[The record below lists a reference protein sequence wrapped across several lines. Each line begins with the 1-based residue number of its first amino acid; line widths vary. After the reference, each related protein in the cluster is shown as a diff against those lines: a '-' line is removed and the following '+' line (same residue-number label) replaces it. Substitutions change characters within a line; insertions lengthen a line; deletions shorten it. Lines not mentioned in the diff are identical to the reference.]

1 MRNCVFLTTDNI
13 LFKYRTL
20 TLAVGHCVYADIPK
34 SELVNL
40 VLNNNNSN
48 IFDMEKYKKIRRL
61 NGVCFCTVLYNIYLL
76 LVNSIRRG

>member
-1 MRNCVFLTTDNI
+1 
-13 LFKYRTL
+13 
-20 TLAVGHCVYADIPK
+20 
-34 SELVNL
+34 L